1 MDGDGMKRLFADSGE
16 SNGTLRPSGF
26 STYDVDGDG
35 TLEIPVQTI
44 ALGYEEMPESEQLWL
59 TDWTT
64 ITEKGRGERKYT
76 SYYSAG
82 DGYVFIFPE
91 KWKNKVTVRR
101 DAINDEIVIC
111 TYDNE
116 KMGQELLRIYCAEDD
131 ASLEDRTASGYILL
145 RTRGESAYLAYVPQN
160 DNSGLNITQSEA
172 AICFTALPL

>member
-1 MDGDGMKRLFADSGE
+1 
-16 SNGTLRPSGF
+16 
-26 STYDVDGDG
+26 
-35 TLEIPVQTI
+35 
-44 ALGYEEMPESEQLWL
+44 
-59 TDWTT
+59 
-64 ITEKGRGERKYT
+64 
-76 SYYSAG
+76 
-82 DGYVFIFPE
+82 
-91 KWKNKVTVRR
+91 
-101 DAINDEIVIC
+101 